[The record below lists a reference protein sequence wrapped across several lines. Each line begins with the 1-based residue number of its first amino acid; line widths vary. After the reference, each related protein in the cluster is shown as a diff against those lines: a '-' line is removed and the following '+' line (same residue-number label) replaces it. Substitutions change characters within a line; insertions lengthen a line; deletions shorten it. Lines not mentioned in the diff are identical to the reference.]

1 MKKAFLFL
9 SLLTILALACDV
21 AVNVVPPTSV
31 EPLPTNTVIPP
42 SAAPTQAP
50 ATSTSIPPT
59 ATFTQIPHTAVPS
72 ATPVQPP
79 SPSSNGTTV
88 SYRSLSLVLPSGLAN
103 GISGSLVPRSSSN
116 DGAWWTLTP
125 GHTQINLEGYSL
137 PGKFHQPQ
145 IFIYPG
151 LEYAQLVPVAFEA
164 MHRLD
169 NILANPGGGITSS
182 QLPPVPF
189 FNAQQVFASNI
200 QIITFQ
206 SGRGVRF
213 LTEYGQYPA
222 SANNH
227 DLFYEFQGLSNDGNY
242 YIVAILPASLPM
254 LGESSD
260 PASAV
265 PVGGVAY
272 PGMGAVKADWDR
284 YYNAVSVQL
293 NAQGPDSFVPS
304 LNQLDLLIQSIK
316 ITQ

>member
-1 MKKAFLFL
+1 MFKRIVVL
-9 SLLTILALACDV
+9 SCSLMLVLAACSPATV
-21 AVNVVPPTSV
+21 APMAPVAMNPTA
-31 EPLPTNTVIPP
+31 LPA
-42 SAAPTQAP
+42 SAATIQ
-50 ATSTSIPPT
+50 ATSTSSAMPT
-59 ATFTQIPHTAVPS
+59 ALPTSSTGVAAS
-72 ATPVQPP
+72 YGPVSLILPP
-79 SPSSNGTTV
+79 
-88 SYRSLSLVLPSGLAN
+88 GLASGIN
-103 GISGSLVPRSSSN
+103 GSQVPHSEGQ
-116 DGAWWTLTP
+116 DLPYWEVTP
-125 GHTQINLEGYSL
+125 GHMILNLEGYPL
-137 PGKFHQPQ
+137 QGKFHQPQ
-145 IFIYPG
+145 IYIYPAQA
-151 LEYAQLVPVAFEA
+151 YAEMVPGAFESI
-164 MHRLD
+164 HRLD
-169 NILANPGGGITSS
+169 NILYGPSAPITVD
-182 QLPPVPF
+182 QLPAVPF